1 MANVNAANVEEVL
14 SSGITSDVLTSIKN
28 RLTALEAIVPTPKAA
43 DAGKALVA
51 GNDGTASWTT
61 IE

>member
-1 MANVNAANVEEVL
+1 MANINAGNIEAVL
-14 SSGITSDVLTSIKN
+14 SSGITADVLKSIKD

-43 DAGKALVA
+43 DEGKALVA
-51 GNDGTASWTT
+51 GDDGTASWTT

>member
-1 MANVNAANVEEVL
+1 MANINAGNIEAVL
-14 SSGITSDVLTSIKN
+14 SSGITSDVLKSIKD

-43 DAGKALVA
+43 DEGKALVA
-51 GNDGTASWTT
+51 GDDGTASWTT